1 MCGIYK
7 YENPINHMVYIG
19 QAIDL
24 QERHKKHRYNISDKT
39 HQEDIYKAF
48 REFGFDNFKY
58 EILE

>member
-7 YENPINHMVYIG
+7 YENSINHMVYIG

-24 QERHKKHRYNISDKT
+24 VERHKKHYRNIADNN

-48 REFGFDNFKY
+48 ESFEKEFKK
-58 EILE
+58 